1 MLGLEHATRYAAAM
15 SQQKNPT
22 QARFRVRWRY
32 FVTLGSLCTVTAV
45 LPILLVAAHFTLN
58 GFKGNAFDE
67 NGYGV
72 FLWLLI
78 ITVPFSIAAFVLGT
92 IVGALVEIVR
102 YIRR

>member
-1 MLGLEHATRYAAAM
+1 M
-15 SQQKNPT
+15 SNEKG
-22 QARFRVRWRY
+22 QAQGGFRVRWRY
-32 FVTLGSLCTVTAV
+32 FVTLASLCTVAAV
-45 LPILLVAAHFTLN
+45 FPILLVAAHFTLS

-78 ITVPFSIAAFVLGT
+78 ITVPYSIAAFVLGT

-102 YIRR
+102 YLRR

>member
-1 MLGLEHATRYAAAM
+1 MLE
-15 SQQKNPT
+15 QKK
-22 QARFRVRWRY
+22 QLQDRFRVRWRY

-45 LPILLVAAHFTLN
+45 LPILLVAANFALS

-78 ITVPFSIAAFVLGT
+78 ITLPFSIAIFVLGT
-92 IVGALVEIVR
+92 IIGALVEIAR
-102 YIRR
+102 YLRR

>member
-1 MLGLEHATRYAAAM
+1 M
-15 SQQKNPT
+15 SQQKKQT
-22 QARFRVRWRY
+22 KSRFRVRWRY
-32 FVTLGSLCTVTAV
+32 FVTLASLCTVAAV
-45 LPILLVAAHFTLN
+45 LPILIVAAHFTLS

-72 FLWLLI
+72 FLWLLV
-78 ITVPFSIAAFVLGT
+78 ITVPYSIAAFVLGS

>member
-1 MLGLEHATRYAAAM
+1 M
-15 SQQKNPT
+15 SDEKEQT
-22 QARFRVRWRY
+22 QGDFRVRWRY
-32 FVTLGSLCTVTAV
+32 FVTLASLCAV
-45 LPILLVAAHFTLN
+45 AAVFPILLVAAHFTLS

-92 IVGALVEIVR
+92 IVGTLVEIVR
-102 YIRR
+102 YLRR

>member
-1 MLGLEHATRYAAAM
+1 MLE
-15 SQQKNPT
+15 QKK
-22 QARFRVRWRY
+22 QLKDRFRVRWRY
-32 FVTLGSLCTVTAV
+32 FVTLGSLCTFTAV
-45 LPILLVAAHFTLN
+45 LPILLVAANFALS

-92 IVGALVEIVR
+92 IAGALVEIVR
-102 YIRR
+102 YLRR

>member
-1 MLGLEHATRYAAAM
+1 MLE
-15 SQQKNPT
+15 QNKQP
-22 QARFRVRWRY
+22 QVRFRVRWRY

-45 LPILLVAAHFTLN
+45 LPILLVAANFALS

-78 ITVPFSIAAFVLGT
+78 ITVPFSIATFVLGT

>member
-1 MLGLEHATRYAAAM
+1 M
-15 SQQKNPT
+15 SSDEKERT
-22 QARFRVRWRY
+22 QGDFRIRWRY
-32 FVTLGSLCTVTAV
+32 FTTLTSLCAV
-45 LPILLVAAHFTLN
+45 AAVFPILLVVANFALS

-78 ITVPFSIAAFVLGT
+78 ITVPLSLAAFVFGT

-102 YIRR
+102 YLHR

>member
-1 MLGLEHATRYAAAM
+1 MLEFEHATRYDAAM
-15 SQQKNPT
+15 SQQKKQT

-32 FVTLGSLCTVTAV
+32 FVTLASLCAV
-45 LPILLVAAHFTLN
+45 AAVFPILLVVANFALS

-92 IVGALVEIVR
+92 IAGALVEIVR
-102 YIRR
+102 YLRR

>member
-1 MLGLEHATRYAAAM
+1 M
-15 SQQKNPT
+15 SDEKEQT
-22 QARFRVRWRY
+22 QVDFRMRWRY
-32 FVTLGSLCTVTAV
+32 FATLASLCAV
-45 LPILLVAAHFTLN
+45 AAVFPILLVAAHFTLS

-92 IVGALVEIVR
+92 IVGTLVEIVR
-102 YIRR
+102 YLRR

>member
-1 MLGLEHATRYAAAM
+1 M
-15 SQQKNPT
+15 SQQKNQT
-22 QARFRVRWRY
+22 RTRFRVRWRY
-32 FVTLGSLCTVTAV
+32 FVTLASLCTVAAV
-45 LPILLVAAHFTLN
+45 LPILIVAAHFALS

-92 IVGALVEIVR
+92 IAGALVEIVR
-102 YIRR
+102 YLRR

>member
-1 MLGLEHATRYAAAM
+1 M
-15 SQQKNPT
+15 SDEKEQT
-22 QARFRVRWRY
+22 QGDFRIRWRY
-32 FVTLGSLCTVTAV
+32 FATLASLCAV
-45 LPILLVAAHFTLN
+45 AAVFPILLVVAHFTLS